1 MSLSILTQ
9 AICLLRPTEENVR
22 ILKAQLGSGAPP
34 FAEYHLFFTNVV
46 PGDAL
51 RRLADA
57 DKLGVVQQVC

>member
-1 MSLSILTQ
+1 
-9 AICLLRPTEENVR
+9 VR

-34 FAEYHLFFTNVV
+34 FSEYHLFFTNVV

-57 DKLGVVQQVC
+57 DKLGVVQQVRLLYRRPTLSLRT